1 MDKTE
6 WTITESYWDYKVG
19 NTLFTYDE
27 NEQEQNKINKNNA
40 ELVLTPKFI
49 PLYPQLLQNWFSLI
63 EAALFWFI
71 DFFLDNTK
79 NRFYCTNEQLAQLLN
94 CSEHTISTAIKNLE
108 KNGVIVLHKKIRA
121 GGWVIRFITKWNLEN
136 AKIAFWEMWNLHWI
150 YNKKIENKKIIIN
163 NNTEQSSENKIEP
176 KIEILWLNNSTLVE
190 EEKEKSSAKKE
201 KEMQELWKREKID
214 YLINQI
220 KSICD
225 GMNIAYDKTMD
236 RQFAKHIL
244 TAKEYGEFCE
254 KIKQDRITFSLNVLI
269 ASIKINYW
277 KWPLAW
283 PKKIYQNYADLY
295 NQAKQKAPKI
305 QTPTINVL

>member
-1 MDKTE
+1 MEITE
-6 WTITESYWDYKVG
+6 WMITENYWDYKVE

-63 EAALFWFI
+63 EATLFWFI

-121 GGWVIRFITKWNLEN
+121 GGGVIRFITKWNLEN

-163 NNTEQSSENKIEP
+163 NNTEQSSELKIQP
-176 KIEILWLNNSTLVE
+176 KIEILWLNNSTLVD
-190 EEKEKSSAKKE
+190 EEKEKNSAKKE
-201 KEMQELWKREKID
+201 KEIQDLWKREKID
-214 YLINQI
+214 YLISQI

-225 GMNIAYDKTMD
+225 WMNIAYDKTMD

-254 KIKQDRITFSLNVLI
+254 KIKQDRITFALNVLI

>member
-6 WTITESYWDYKVG
+6 WFITENCGDYKVE

-40 ELVLTPKFI
+40 ELVLNPKFI
-49 PLYPQLLQNWFSLI
+49 PLYPKILQNGFWLI
-63 EAALFWFI
+63 EAILFGFI
-71 DFFLDNTK
+71 DFFLENTNNK
-79 NRFYCTNEQLAQLLN
+79 FYCTNEQMAQLLN

-108 KNGVIVLHKKIRA
+108 QKWVIVLHKKIRA
-121 GGWVIRFITKWNLEN
+121 GWWVIRFITKWNLEN

-163 NNTEQSSENKIEP
+163 NNTEQSSEIKTEP
-176 KIEILWLNNSTLVE
+176 KIEILWLNNSTLVD

-201 KEMQELWKREKID
+201 KEIQELWKREKID

-225 GMNIAYDKTMD
+225 WMNIAYDKTMD

-254 KIKQDRITFSLNVLI
+254 KINQDRITFALNVLI